1 MQLPAHACD
10 ELVFRRAGCREIR
23 LSGSTRGEWV
33 APSVSP
39 SLLLYRET
47 KDSHAKPPRRKED
60 RKVRFISN
68 RLRIGMD
75 KGANSTTVKYLAR
88 KNNDSTIKVLQSV
101 PTDRTFDHARQ

>member
-1 MQLPAHACD
+1 MSGNPLVRFDEGRVGRTFGVAFSPTLPP
-10 ELVFRRAGCREIR
+10 L
-23 LSGSTRGEWV
+23 
-33 APSVSP
+33 
-39 SLLLYRET
+39 RET